1 MTVNTKISTK
11 NATKATK
18 GAVAAARQAI
28 IKARIQAVQQYLP
41 THAALFRPF
50 GSIENRDAV
59 AMMRDLPDAFVDS
72 VVTDPPY
79 GINMAA
85 WDGQVPGVEVWREA
99 YRVLKPGAFC
109 VVAAAGR
116 TYDETAQALRAAGFE
131 VRDMLVWRYTQSFP
145 ASKGLGGEW
154 RSGLKNNQEPWVVAQ
169 KPKERGLTLTQ
180 NWLIHC
186 TGAVR
191 TGAVGSGDWRSNVIH
206 CAKPKPWERDLGCVP
221 GKIYV
226 QPAPPKSGARSNS
239 SNGQNWHP
247 TVKPLGDH
255 RDVAMRQQLSR
266 HRLGRGAKVQ
276 DQAAIV
282 RDRCRAGPC
291 DGRLRA
297 FVHPPPRLIAEI
309 RDPGPQD
316 RPAMHPVQMAC
327 VGKVRQVAPDRL
339 QRHVEARGKVL
350 DHHPAVGPGQ
360 LQNPGLAEV
369 QRHRSVLH
377 SLRFGF
383 LPCHAPAV
391 SGFFAFTRGSAARRP
406 SMLR

>member
-1 MTVNTKISTK
+1 MTVNAKISTK

-85 WDGQVPGVEVWREA
+85 WDGKVPGVEVWREA

-221 GKIYV
+221 GKVYV
-226 QPAPPKSGARSNS
+226 QPTPPKSGARSNS

-247 TVKPLGDH
+247 TVKPLGLMRALVRLFTPDLGVVL
-255 RDVAMRQQLSR
+255 DPFMGSGSTLVAAAAEGHAVFGADLC
-266 HRLGRGAKVQ
+266 RGYW
-276 DQAAIV
+276 D
-282 RDRCRAGPC
+282 
-291 DGRLRA
+291 
-297 FVHPPPRLIAEI
+297 
-309 RDPGPQD
+309 
-316 RPAMHPVQMAC
+316 MAC
-327 VGKVRQVAPDRL
+327 DRVDWAYANPNKVP
-339 QRHVEARGKVL
+339 G
-350 DHHPAVGPGQ
+350 AV
-360 LQNPGLAEV
+360 
-369 QRHRSVLH
+369 
-377 SLRFGF
+377 
-383 LPCHAPAV
+383 
-391 SGFFAFTRGSAARRP
+391 
-406 SMLR
+406 